1 MVRDKGAFGLGL
13 ILIGNLWAIAG
24 LNSGK
29 EGFQPVYAIG
39 LMYLFMGVFLVYKAY
54 QR

>member
-13 ILIGNLWAIAG
+13 ILIGNMWAIAG

-29 EGFQPVYAIG
+29 EGFQPVYAMG
-39 LMYLFMGVFLVYKAY
+39 LCTCF
-54 QR
+54 